1 MKKLVAVLNVL
12 TVILMA
18 GAYVLHY
25 FSLRKLGMVRWLN
38 FHSQNI
44 ENAIPLNVMKFT
56 VLAIAVILIVV
67 LAWRILKSPQRSNGA
82 IANVVLAILVAA
94 AYALVVFSI
103 SREVTKAYV
112 FITIIVGVAASL
124 QTLTLVLVNTRLG
137 R

>member
-44 ENAIPLNVMKFT
+44 ENAIPLNVVKFT
-56 VLAIAVILIVV
+56 VLAIAVILIAV
-67 LAWRILKSPQRSNGA
+67 LAWRILKSSQRTGGA
-82 IANVVLAILVAA
+82 IANVILAILVAV
-94 AYALVVFSI
+94 AYALVVFAI

-124 QTLTLVLVNTRLG
+124 QTLTLALVNARLG

>member
-44 ENAIPLNVMKFT
+44 ENAIPLNVVKFT
-56 VLAIAVILIVV
+56 VLAIAVILIAV

-124 QTLTLVLVNTRLG
+124 QTLTLALVNTRLG

>member
-44 ENAIPLNVMKFT
+44 ENAIPLNVVKFT
-56 VLAIAVILIVV
+56 VLAIAVILIAV

-112 FITIIVGVAASL
+112 FITIIVGVAALL
-124 QTLTLVLVNTRLG
+124 QTLTLTLVSARLG

>member
-44 ENAIPLNVMKFT
+44 ENAIPLNVVKFI
-56 VLAIAVILIVV
+56 VLAVAVILIAV
-67 LAWRILKSPQRSNGA
+67 LAWRILKSSQRTGGA
-82 IANVVLAILVAA
+82 IANVILAILVAV
-94 AYALVVFSI
+94 AYALVVFAI

-112 FITIIVGVAASL
+112 FITIIVGVAALL
-124 QTLTLVLVNTRLG
+124 QTLTLALVNARLG

>member
-44 ENAIPLNVMKFT
+44 ENAIPLNVVKFT
-56 VLAIAVILIVV
+56 VLAIAVILIAV
-67 LAWRILKSPQRSNGA
+67 LAWRILKSPQRTGGA

-124 QTLTLVLVNTRLG
+124 QTLTLALVNARLG

>member
-44 ENAIPLNVMKFT
+44 ENAIPLNVVKFT
-56 VLAIAVILIVV
+56 VLAIAVILIAV
-67 LAWRILKSPQRSNGA
+67 LAWRILKSPQRTGGA

-112 FITIIVGVAASL
+112 FITIIVGVAALL
-124 QTLTLVLVNTRLG
+124 QTLTLALVNVRLG

>member
-1 MKKLVAVLNVL
+1 MKKLIAVLNVF
-12 TVILMA
+12 TVMLMA
-18 GAYVLHY
+18 GAYVLHF
-25 FSLRKLGMVRWLN
+25 FSVRKLGMVRWLN

-44 ENAIPLNVMKFT
+44 ENAIPLNVVKFI
-56 VLAIAVILIVV
+56 VLAVAVILIAV
-67 LAWRILKSPQRSNGA
+67 LAWRILKSSQRTGGA
-82 IANVVLAILVAA
+82 IANVVLAILIAA

-124 QTLTLVLVNTRLG
+124 QTLTLALVNTRLG

>member
-44 ENAIPLNVMKFT
+44 ENAIPLNVVKFI
-56 VLAIAVILIVV
+56 VLAVAVILIAV
-67 LAWRILKSPQRSNGA
+67 LAWRILKSPQRTGGA

-124 QTLTLVLVNTRLG
+124 QTLTLALVNTRLG

>member
-1 MKKLVAVLNVL
+1 MKKLVVVLNVL

-18 GAYVLHY
+18 GACVLHY

-44 ENAIPLNVMKFT
+44 ENAIPLNVVKFT
-56 VLAIAVILIVV
+56 VLAIAVILIAV
-67 LAWRILKSPQRSNGA
+67 LAWRILKSPQRTGGA

-124 QTLTLVLVNTRLG
+124 QTLTLALVNARLG

>member
-44 ENAIPLNVMKFT
+44 ENAIPLNVVKFT
-56 VLAIAVILIVV
+56 VLAIAVILIAV

-124 QTLTLVLVNTRLG
+124 QTLTLALVNARLG

>member
-25 FSLRKLGMVRWLN
+25 FSLGKLGMVRWLN

-44 ENAIPLNVMKFT
+44 ENAIPLNVVKFT
-56 VLAIAVILIVV
+56 VLAIAVILIAV

-112 FITIIVGVAASL
+112 FITIIVGVAALL
-124 QTLTLVLVNTRLG
+124 QTLTLALVNVRLG

>member
-44 ENAIPLNVMKFT
+44 ENAIPLNVVKFT
-56 VLAIAVILIVV
+56 VLAIAVILIAV
-67 LAWRILKSPQRSNGA
+67 LAWRILKSPQRTGGA

-124 QTLTLVLVNTRLG
+124 QTLTLALVNTRLG